1 MNKTTAA
8 IFAGVAAAAAFGATV
23 PAPYISLDLAE
34 GTFETLAA
42 RPSEWTFADYE
53 TRIVLGYGGKSAKG
67 NPFYF
72 SAFDTTV
79 AQWAAV
85 MGGTEDEMFDDS
97 TKTGVT
103 KLEIR
108 GILPDALF
116 PITYGSFLARL
127 REKAGVRGFELYDRD
142 NPAGT
147 QGGFRIAYFPSADG
161 KAFTVEVAEGGDGGD
176 KPVQEVVKPS
186 RKNLAA
192 WLELPMILRSG
203 ETATGYVVYSN
214 RTDSATLSM
223 PTFTVSADGDATFS
237 GGQPCIS
244 LAGEPLAPSAVGRV
258 GFSFSA
264 SGRPNIS
271 LSFLDETQPRAPAS
285 AVFRRPSAAET
296 PFAAILPE
304 GPAPLTTGFVFLG
317 DGRKVSKIEWD
328 FDGDGSCDSE
338 DAAPVW
344 KFEGVGAHPVSVRVI
359 YADGDEASWTVDSAV
374 NVWDAPETEYD
385 ARTVLVGASSCDYSV
400 VSESSSALVPML
412 LHLGASGICLR
423 VIELALL

>member
-103 KLEIR
+103 KREIR

-147 QGGFRIAYFPSADG
+147 QGGFRIEPCLPADRFPTYRVVRRFRDAEYDLTIHNTGRGGSQFIPYEPG
-161 KAFTVEVAEGGDGGD
+161 KH
-176 KPVQEVVKPS
+176 K
-186 RKNLAA
+186 
-192 WLELPMILRSG
+192 I
-203 ETATGYVVYSN
+203 
-214 RTDSATLSM
+214 
-223 PTFTVSADGDATFS
+223 
-237 GGQPCIS
+237 
-244 LAGEPLAPSAVGRV
+244 
-258 GFSFSA
+258 
-264 SGRPNIS
+264 
-271 LSFLDETQPRAPAS
+271 
-285 AVFRRPSAAET
+285 
-296 PFAAILPE
+296 
-304 GPAPLTTGFVFLG
+304 
-317 DGRKVSKIEWD
+317 KIE
-328 FDGDGSCDSE
+328 
-338 DAAPVW
+338 
-344 KFEGVGAHPVSVRVI
+344 
-359 YADGDEASWTVDSAV
+359 
-374 NVWDAPETEYD
+374 
-385 ARTVLVGASSCDYSV
+385 L
-400 VSESSSALVPML
+400 
-412 LHLGASGICLR
+412 
-423 VIELALL
+423 